1 MFLGIGFSDIL
12 WFLAVLGA
20 VFIWLI
26 IVGYKKGFNKGSIG
40 NKNRTL
46 WKVIFILSIAALVVP
61 LLGASLIYIVL
72 GVIFG
77 F

>member
-1 MFLGIGFSDIL
+1 MFSDIGFL
-12 WFLAVLGA
+12 DLLYFLAVLGA

-40 NKNRTL
+40 NKDRTL
-46 WKVIFILSIAALVVP
+46 WKVIFILSIATLVP
-61 LLGASLIYIVL
+61 LFGASLIAIAL
-72 GVIFG
+72 GGTFG

>member
-46 WKVIFILSIAALVVP
+46 WKVIFILSIAALVP
-61 LLGASLIYIVL
+61 LFGASLIAITL
-72 GVIFG
+72 GGTFG